1 MQTKNNIKK
10 IVIALCSLLVIGA
23 IVAGVIFIPDKAVA
37 DAKQYSYV
45 ADEQSFVDFGSA
57 FSESIAVKGATLFV
71 DKATSAVVMKSGNKT
86 VFNSFSVA
94 SAEQKLASVIN
105 VTLRDGNGNAYIMNS
120 TDNSVKYGTFDVFV
134 DKNEAKFDF
143 ALFGSEKS
151 SQKGEAGAVWAKIP
165 VVFKA
170 GDGAIEVSVD
180 MAAVACADDI
190 CVEKISILPGLFSVD
205 IPTTGMAYT
214 VPDGCGAQILLDAV
228 SEEDFSQTLP
238 VYGSD
243 VAFFEYSQGANLP
256 CFAFSDGRALNCAVI
271 NEGDGIS
278 ELTVVRSKTGG
289 GKLYNTFRI
298 TSFAKI
304 EGTLERGES
313 YQGVVSQRY
322 YVSNEKSA
330 DYNELA
336 SFTRD
341 TLISKGYI
349 SAEFTDK
356 FNDLPFMITV
366 VGSKDNKN
374 DSVYSTFENAS
385 EIVALL
391 KSRGVRSVALRFVGG
406 GSKGLATNS
415 LTHKLNTSLGGEDGY
430 NELCDV
436 AAQNNSSAWLD
447 VNLTTINSSDGVQG
461 TDIYG
466 SIRNYLGITPVK
478 SKIISTDAVNTNISS
493 VYKLMSEFESGNVC
507 INDASFLLYTDIY
520 SGVNRQNVL
529 ENLRNKTES
538 LSLGGGFMLASPAVY
553 LMKNADAVVTMP
565 QKASCEG
572 VAGVTSVP
580 LLQMVLHGSVCYG
593 TDDVNV
599 KVDATDAILK
609 AVEYGAS
616 PSFVFTH
623 NNGGVIDYGPY
634 AAQTA
639 KYYSFVKRMMPLMDM
654 EITHHE
660 RVVSGVYKITYDYS
674 KVVYVNYNPSVVEVN
689 GILISA
695 KDFVII

>member
-1 MQTKNNIKK
+1 MQTKNNKKK
-10 IVIALCSLLVIGA
+10 IIIVLCSLLVIGA

-37 DAKQYSYV
+37 EAKQYSYI
-45 ADEQSFVDFGSA
+45 ADEQSFVEFSSA
-57 FSESIAVKGATLFV
+57 FSEGVAVKSNTLFV

-86 VFNSFSVA
+86 VFNSFSIA

-105 VTLRDGNGNAYIMNS
+105 VTLRDVNGNAYIMNS
-120 TDNSVKYGTFDVFV
+120 TDNSVKYGTFDVSV
-134 DKNEAKFDF
+134 DKNEVKFDF

-151 SQKGEAGAVWAKIP
+151 SQKGEAGSVWAKIP

-170 GDGAIEVSVD
+170 VDGAIEVSVD
-180 MAAVACADDI
+180 MASVACADGI

-214 VPDGCGAQILLDAV
+214 VPDGCGAQILLDTV

-243 VAFFEYSQGANLP
+243 VAFYEYSQGANLP
-256 CFAFSDGRALNCAVI
+256 CFAFFDGKALNCAVI

-278 ELTVVRSKTGG
+278 ELTVVRNKTGG
-289 GKLYNTFRI
+289 GKLYNTFRV
-298 TSFAKI
+298 TSFAKV

-322 YVSNEKSA
+322 YISNEKAA

-336 SFTRD
+336 SFVRD
-341 TLISKGYI
+341 TLISKGYL
-349 SAEFTDK
+349 SADFTDK
-356 FNDLPFMITV
+356 FNDLPFLITV
-366 VGSKDNKN
+366 VGSKDNK
-374 DSVYSTFENAS
+374 DGVYSSFENAS

-406 GSKGLATNS
+406 GSKGLDTGS
-415 LTHKLNTSLGGEDGY
+415 LTHKLNSSLGGEEGY
-430 NELCDV
+430 KELCDV
-436 AAQNNSSAWLD
+436 ATQNNGSAWLD
-447 VNLTTINSSDGVQG
+447 VNLATINSSDGGLG
-461 TDIYG
+461 TDIY
-466 SIRNYLGITPVK
+466 SSLRSYLGINPVK

-507 INDASFLLYTDIY
+507 INDASFLLYTDVY

-553 LMKNADAVVTMP
+553 LMKNADAVFTMP

-599 KVDATDAILK
+599 KADATDAILK

-616 PSFVFTH
+616 PSFAFTH
-623 NNGGVIDYGPY
+623 NNGGVLDYGPY

-639 KYYSFVKRMMPLMDM
+639 KYYSFIKRMMPLMDM